1 MHRFTD
7 ICLYFIEQL
16 RTLFLHSS
24 PRILGI
30 IQLFGAA
37 YLGYLGISL
46 FLQKDSVLQKQESE
60 LPKKAFVTGFLTN
73 LLNPKAMVFI
83 LSLFSQFATAM
94 NTLNMKI
101 AFALSIPLIAI
112 CWFSSL
118 SYFLTH
124 PYFLPFL
131 QMHQKKFM
139 RAMACA
145 LMLLS
150 FFGFFSILRPLLIA
164 G

>member
-1 MHRFTD
+1 LG
-7 ICLYFIEQL
+7 IA
-16 RTLFLHSS
+16 LFLHSS
-24 PRILGI
+24 PRILAA
-30 IQLFGAA
+30 IQLLGAS
-37 YLGYLGISL
+37 YLGYLGIGL
-46 FLQKDSVLQKQESE
+46 FLQKDSVLERQESA

-124 PYFLPFL
+124 PYFLSFL

-139 RAMACA
+139 RAMAFG
-145 LMLLS
+145 LMTLS
-150 FFGFFSILRPLLIA
+150 FLGFLSILRPLLIA